1 MPITINNQEDI
12 KKMRIAGKLA
22 SEVLDFITPFIKPGI
37 TTEKIDSLCHDFMTI
52 EQGTI
57 PAPLNYAPPGHMP
70 FPKSICTSVNNQI
83 CHGIPGEKILKKGDV
98 VNIDITVIKDD
109 YHGDTSRMFF
119 VGEPSIQA
127 KRLCEV
133 TYQSICGSV

>member
-70 FPKSICTSVNNQI
+70 FPKINLYI
-83 CHGIPGEKILKKGDV
+83 GK
-98 VNIDITVIKDD
+98 
-109 YHGDTSRMFF
+109 
-119 VGEPSIQA
+119 
-127 KRLCEV
+127 
-133 TYQSICGSV
+133 